1 MSVLADIQ
9 TALSVLGI
17 PIETGVFTDAAPA
30 KYIVVVPIADT
41 FDLHADNVPGIDV
54 QEARLTPGEL
64 AVIDQCHDVAGLDF
78 THAERA
84 KPVVDALEVA

>member
-41 FDLHADNVPGIDV
+41 LMCR
-54 QEARLTPGEL
+54 RLDYLFMSKATTWQIKMPL
-64 AVIDQCHDVAGLDF
+64 
-78 THAERA
+78 
-84 KPVVDALEVA
+84 

>member
-30 KYIVVVPIADT
+30 KYLSLIHI
-41 FDLHADNVPGIDV
+41 
-54 QEARLTPGEL
+54 
-64 AVIDQCHDVAGLDF
+64 
-78 THAERA
+78 
-84 KPVVDALEVA
+84 